1 MHYKCNYWNFGKSF
15 NISCSS
21 FCHPK
26 EKVIRIQTY
35 TYLINSLITFF
46 TNYCRFGLHLQWS
59 STVFV
64 LNLAF
69 ADLLYCA
76 IELPVIAIHYLHQ
89 TWDWGFA
96 SCYITASFR
105 YLISYVEWMSIAWI
119 AFTRCI
125 LVTNNEYFK
134 SILKAKNR
142 RLLIVSTWI
151 YAVLLL
157 MPTFLEVLTHHPQ
170 TYLEINE
177 NATSKILYFAR

>member
-1 MHYKCNYWNFGKSF
+1 M
-15 NISCSS
+15 
-21 FCHPK
+21 
-26 EKVIRIQTY
+26 
-35 TYLINSLITFF
+35 
-46 TNYCRFGLHLQWS
+46 
-59 STVFV
+59 
-64 LNLAF
+64 NLAF

-125 LVTNNEYFK
+125 LVTNNQYFK

-142 RLLIVSTWI
+142 RLLIFSTWI

-177 NATSKILYFAR
+177 NATSKILYFAFLLGKWNIFIQLPPWQMWLHPIPIRRFNDINSKNSLSFAANYHSIFGARINHNM

>member
-1 MHYKCNYWNFGKSF
+1 MA
-15 NISCSS
+15 
-21 FCHPK
+21 
-26 EKVIRIQTY
+26 V
-35 TYLINSLITFF
+35 INSFIPFSIS
-46 TNYCRFGLHLQWS
+46 YYRFGLHLQWS

-96 SCYITASFR
+96 SCYFTASFR

-157 MPTFLEVLTHHPQ
+157 MPTFLEVHTCHPQ
-170 TYLEINE
+170 TYLELINMLV
-177 NATSKILYFAR
+177 NTILHFC